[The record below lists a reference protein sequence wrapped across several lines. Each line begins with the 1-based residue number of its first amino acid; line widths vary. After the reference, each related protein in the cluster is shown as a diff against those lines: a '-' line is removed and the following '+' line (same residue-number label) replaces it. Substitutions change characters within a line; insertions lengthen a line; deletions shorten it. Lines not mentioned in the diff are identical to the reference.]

1 MPPLPA
7 TEPHVKADDDGPDP
21 TSRRTRWTPWVGLLV
36 PLAALG
42 ALVLTDSLSDQPL
55 PAAIGQ
61 PAPDFTL
68 PDTTG
73 GTESLDEALAEG
85 TNGVVV
91 YFSMGVGCG
100 GCFAQIPEITD
111 ALVSQGLR
119 LVSIMVDD
127 PEITRVEAERY
138 GATTPVA
145 LDLDRTVSEAYGMLG
160 AYGHGDRPSHS
171 FALIGPDGIIR
182 DVRHYAE
189 MFVPAEQLLAD
200 LGIATPVP

>member
-1 MPPLPA
+1 MPPQPA
-7 TEPHVKADDDGPDP
+7 TDPHVDSVVPVG
-21 TSRRTRWTPWVGLLV
+21 TTRRRRWAWIGLLV

-42 ALVLTDSLSDQPL
+42 AVVVIDSLTEQPA
-55 PAAIGQ
+55 PAVVGQ

-73 GTESLDEALAEG
+73 GTESLDEALTEG
-85 TNGVVV
+85 SEGVVV

-111 ALVSQGLR
+111 ELASHGLR
-119 LVSIMVDD
+119 LVSVMVDD
-127 PEITRVEAERY
+127 AEIARVEAGRY
-138 GATTPVA
+138 GATTPIA
-145 LDLDRTVSEAYGMLG
+145 LDADRSVSEAYGMLG

-171 FALIGPDGIIR
+171 FALVGPDRTVR

-189 MFVPAEQLLAD
+189 MFVSAEQLLTD
-200 LGIATPVP
+200 LGIAAAP

>member
-7 TEPHVKADDDGPDP
+7 TDPPANTDAEPAGS
-21 TSRRTRWTPWVGLLV
+21 TRRPRWATWIGLLV

-42 ALVLTDSLSDQPL
+42 ALVITDSLTDQPP
-55 PAAIGQ
+55 PAGIDQ

-85 TNGVVV
+85 TEGVVV

-100 GCFAQIPEITD
+100 GCFAQIPEIAP
-111 ALVSQGLR
+111 ALASRGLR

-127 PEITRVEAERY
+127 SELARVEAERY
-138 GATTPVA
+138 GATTPIA
-145 LDLDRTVSEAYGMLG
+145 LDRDRTVSEAYGMLG

-171 FALIGPDGIIR
+171 FALIGSDRTIR

-189 MFVPAEQLLAD
+189 MFVPARQLLTD
-200 LGIATPVP
+200 LGIPTRTP